1 MYAPLSHYKIFS
13 KHLKQAMVI
22 WLHKCTQHECIIL
35 SMGYTCYRV
44 TPSMILWLIFDKIRI
59 KNTDILVSYFYLLGV
74 RGVLSFLV
82 AEQLNT
88 HSCVFICLFS
98 VFDMRYLSFFEY
110 QEYSRINEER
120 EISYQKQR
128 TDRQQTSPQMKEIKI
143 TSYIY
148 EGQLSTDQDDRKLG
162 LMLIIPFPVW
172 AGIKFSSSSC
182 LDWN

>member
-1 MYAPLSHYKIFS
+1 MA
-13 KHLKQAMVI
+13 
-22 WLHKCTQHECIIL
+22 
-35 SMGYTCYRV
+35 
-44 TPSMILWLIFDKIRI
+44 
-59 KNTDILVSYFYLLGV
+59 LLG
-74 RGVLSFLV
+74 
-82 AEQLNT
+82 AEQLYT
-88 HSCVFICLFS
+88 HFCVSVCLFIYLSS

-162 LMLIIPFPVW
+162 LMLIIPIGLELKSIP
-172 AGIKFSSSSC
+172 ARTGHGTKFNSSPNRI
-182 LDWN
+182 WNYEKICKL